1 MFIHYVQIRSGIT
14 FRVQILLKAMVVFCI
29 ESQNRLWLV
38 CYVGIF
44 CFSLFTVPSTLIK
57 ERKHGALCGNRIPT
71 IANKH
76 IFFVKSQSAVLEIQ
90 SFHDFFFSLFRYTD
104 QRKFGT
110 CEHGGYGLGVER
122 FLCWLLGRYH
132 IREVCLYPRF
142 MGRCK
147 PWIII
152 PVLYFNCLF
161 SKKYVFSWLEMY
173 KILQSETNYNVQF
186 LIQWHSKQP
195 Y

>member
-1 MFIHYVQIRSGIT
+1 MSHCP
-14 FRVQILLKAMVVFCI
+14 KHPH
-29 ESQNRLWLV
+29 RLWIHK
-38 CYVGIF
+38 CRAK
-44 CFSLFTVPSTLIK
+44 FSHF
-57 ERKHGALCGNRIPT
+57 N
-71 IANKH
+71 
-76 IFFVKSQSAVLEIQ
+76 
-90 SFHDFFFSLFRYTD
+90 DFFLSPFRYTD

-152 PVLYFNCLF
+152 TVLYFNYLF
-161 SKKYVFSWLEMY
+161 SQKIMSFHGLKCTKFYSQKLIIVFNFSFKNVYQKIYFKQQYKAPGWVRILIILIKLEQRQENHNLVNLPIY
-173 KILQSETNYNVQF
+173 
-186 LIQWHSKQP
+186 
-195 Y
+195 